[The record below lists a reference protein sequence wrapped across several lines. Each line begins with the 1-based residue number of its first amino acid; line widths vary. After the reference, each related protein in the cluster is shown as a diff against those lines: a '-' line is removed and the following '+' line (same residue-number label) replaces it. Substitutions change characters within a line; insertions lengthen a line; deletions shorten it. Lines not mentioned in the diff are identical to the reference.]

1 MLRSELASKKDTLLS
16 AFVRCRRI
24 TQACADAGV
33 STGFHYA
40 ALRQDQAYKLAFMD
54 AQAEVAESLE
64 LEAWRRATGYQERKV
79 ERIWDKET
87 GEWSDFKETVTDKA
101 SDAILM
107 RLLEAN
113 NPDKFSTR
121 TKTELTGKDG
131 APLGGNP
138 ALAGLSNEALD
149 RIEAIIRE
157 EAEKNESGAI

>member
-1 MLRSELASKKDTLLS
+1 MTRGEISTRKDMLLS

-40 ALRQDQAYKLAFMD
+40 AMRNDAAYRLAFAD
-54 AQAEVAESLE
+54 AQAEVAEQLE
-64 LEAWRRATGYQERKV
+64 LEAWRRATGYTERKI
-79 ERIWDKET
+79 ERLYDKET
-87 GEWSDFKETVTDKA
+87 GEWSDYKETVTDKA

-113 NPDKFSTR
+113 NPDKFSPR
-121 TKTELTGKDG
+121 NKTELTGKDG
-131 APLGGNP
+131 APLGGDDR
-138 ALAGLSNEALD
+138 LKSLSNEALD

-157 EAEKNESGAI
+157 ENERLGNNPS